1 MSSLLG
7 FVRVVCINMN
17 ETEFLAMTSRRGAL
31 SAAKCG
37 AKLGLQHFV
46 MRSEGRKLY
55 RDVLRALKGVDADT
69 AAGVKQAAR
78 ERFAEHTDETNLE
91 RLRTLLVDGRHSL
104 NEMKQFMVTAV
115 VR

>member
-1 MSSLLG
+1 MEED
-7 FVRVVCINMN
+7 RRQA
-17 ETEFLAMTSRRGAL
+17 LAARGASRL
-31 SAAKCG
+31 
-37 AKLGLQHFV
+37 LL
-46 MRSEGRKLY
+46 
-55 RDVLRALKGVDADT
+55 VDADT

-78 ERFAEHTDETNLE
+78 DRFAEHTDETNLE

>member
-1 MSSLLG
+1 MRLRL
-7 FVRVVCINMN
+7 
-17 ETEFLAMTSRRGAL
+17 EFLRLEPGV
-31 SAAKCG
+31 
-37 AKLGLQHFV
+37 F
-46 MRSEGRKLY
+46 E
-55 RDVLRALKGVDADT
+55 LRVEP
-69 AAGVKQAAR
+69 AR

>member
-1 MSSLLG
+1 VVEREPAALRDGVGDAVEEKLALA
-7 FVRVVCINMN
+7 VRQIDEM
-17 ETEFLAMTSRRGAL
+17 
-31 SAAKCG
+31 
-37 AKLGLQHFV
+37 
-46 MRSEGRKLY
+46 
-55 RDVLRALKGVDADT
+55 RALKGVDADT

>member
-1 MSSLLG
+1 
-7 FVRVVCINMN
+7 MN
-17 ETEFLAMTSRRGAL
+17 EKAEFLEMTSRRGAL
-31 SAAKCG
+31 AAKCG